1 MTVVRLSLDSVV
13 PVIVPFLSWKMP
25 LQTDL
30 FLGVKVH
37 WAVSVP
43 AEAPAGSL
51 GGVVNTKPSPCEGRL
66 RLARGG
72 MSTNLNAAPLPG
84 STSLKVCSPPDC
96 WAEPAPG
103 SRMTTATAAAAAGT
117 ESTTRRLMQDLRRA
131 EGWSVRR

>member
-13 PVIVPFLSWKMP
+13 PVIMPFFKWKMP

-43 AEAPAGSL
+43 AEAPDGSL
-51 GGVVNTKPSPCEGRL
+51 SGGVKTKPSPGEGRL
-66 RLARGG
+66 RFPRGG
-72 MSTNLNAAPLPG
+72 ISTNLNAAPLPG
-84 STSLKVCSPPDC
+84 STSLKVWSPPAC

-117 ESTTRRLMQDLRRA
+117 ESTTRRLMENLRRA